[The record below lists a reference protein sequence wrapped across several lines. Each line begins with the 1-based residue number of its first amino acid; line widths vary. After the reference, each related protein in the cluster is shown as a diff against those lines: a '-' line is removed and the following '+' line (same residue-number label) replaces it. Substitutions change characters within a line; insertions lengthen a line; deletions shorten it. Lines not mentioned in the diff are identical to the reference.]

1 MRRKCLSQ
9 TAMAAVRM
17 LADSHRLTRFVWLDI
32 SDNPRLRGQALR
44 PLAESPY
51 LSPLCELDCGGI
63 DIADDVRA
71 IFRERLGPRF
81 SH

>member
-1 MRRKCLSQ
+1 V
-9 TAMAAVRM
+9 VRI
-17 LADSHRLTRFVWLDI
+17 LADSPRLARFTWLDLAN
-32 SDNPRLRGQALR
+32 NPRLRGSALR

-51 LSPLCELDCGGI
+51 LSRMCELDCGGI

-71 IFRERLGPRF
+71 IFRDRLGPRF